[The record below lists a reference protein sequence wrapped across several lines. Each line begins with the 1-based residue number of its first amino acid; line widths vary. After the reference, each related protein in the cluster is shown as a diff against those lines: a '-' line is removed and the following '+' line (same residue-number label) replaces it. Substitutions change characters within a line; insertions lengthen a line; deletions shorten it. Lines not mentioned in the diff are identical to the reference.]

1 MPENNNDKEIDFDEK
16 KEIEKL
22 QATIRSM
29 SNFSNDEEGFIS
41 QSPRALMGGSVF
53 DSLDQSNSQEDDFD
67 PYEALEKPLARNK
80 GKKSKKYVVMID
92 AENVDFFDKIPMEE
106 RTKLFNK
113 LISDYQKNLAKDNK
127 NKKLFKITKH
137 SIVGLITILIS
148 LPIMFI
154 VVKKSIQLTIKNYKD
169 VQYNFEKLYES
180 KNQNRFNNVH
190 RTIY

>member
-1 MPENNNDKEIDFDEK
+1 MPDKDNEMDFDEK

-29 SNFSNDEEGFIS
+29 SNFSDDSEGFLS
-41 QSPRALMGGSVF
+41 QSPRALMGDSALGSIA
-53 DSLDQSNSQEDDFD
+53 DAEQKDDEEYD
-67 PYEALEKPLARNK
+67 PYAILERPVAKQK
-80 GKKSKKYVVMID
+80 GPRAKKFVVMVD
-92 AENVDFFDKIPMEE
+92 SENVEFFDKIPMEE
-106 RTKLFNK
+106 RTKLFNT
-113 LISDYQKNLAKDNK
+113 LLTEYKNNLDIN
-127 NKKLFKITKH
+127 NKKKKAIKYTKH
-137 SIVGLITILIS
+137 LIVSVLTILIS

-180 KNQNRFNNVH
+180 KNQNRFTDVH

>member
-1 MPENNNDKEIDFDEK
+1 MPDKDHEMDFDEK

-29 SNFSNDEEGFIS
+29 SNFSDDSEGFLS
-41 QSPRALMGGSVF
+41 QSPRALMGESALGGISES
-53 DSLDQSNSQEDDFD
+53 DETKEDEEYD
-67 PYEALEKPLARNK
+67 PYAILERPVARQK
-80 GKKSKKYVVMID
+80 GPRAKKFVVMVN
-92 AENVDFFDKIPMEE
+92 AENVEFFDKIPMED
-106 RTKLFNK
+106 RTKLFNT
-113 LISDYQKNLAKDNK
+113 LLSEYKNNLESN
-127 NKKLFKITKH
+127 NKKKKMIKFTKH
-137 SIVGLITILIS
+137 MLVSVFTILIS

-180 KNQNRFNNVH
+180 KNQNRFTDVH

>member
-1 MPENNNDKEIDFDEK
+1 MPKNPNDKEMDFDEK

-29 SNFSNDEEGFIS
+29 SNFSSDEEGFIS
-41 QSPRALMGGSVF
+41 QSPRALMGGSPF
-53 DSLDQSNSQEDDFD
+53 DALEQNEQEDFD
-67 PYEALEKPLARNK
+67 PYEALERPLARNK
-80 GKKSKKYVVMID
+80 SKKSKKFVVMVE

-106 RTKLFNK
+106 RTKLFNQ
-113 LISDYQKNLAKDNK
+113 LLSDYQTNLADK
-127 NKKLFKITKH
+127 NKKEKILKITKH
-137 SIVGLITILIS
+137 SIVAMLTILIT
-148 LPIMFI
+148 LPIMFV

-190 RTIY
+190 KTIY

>member
-1 MPENNNDKEIDFDEK
+1 MPDKDNEMDFDEK

-29 SNFSNDEEGFIS
+29 SNFSDDSEGFLS
-41 QSPRALMGGSVF
+41 QSPRALMG
-53 DSLDQSNSQEDDFD
+53 DSALDSIADAEQKDDEEYD
-67 PYEALEKPLARNK
+67 PYAILERPVAKQK
-80 GKKSKKYVVMID
+80 GPRAKKFVVMVD
-92 AENVDFFDKIPMEE
+92 SENVEFFDKIPMEE
-106 RTKLFNK
+106 RTKLFNT
-113 LISDYQKNLAKDNK
+113 LLTEYKNNLDIN
-127 NKKLFKITKH
+127 NKKKKAIKYTKH
-137 SIVGLITILIS
+137 LIVSVLTILIS

-180 KNQNRFNNVH
+180 KNQNRFTDVH